1 MQNFKTQML
10 DNQIYIL
17 LAMLVLKFNQAF
29 IKIILLYQLTP
40 KLNQKILFFYQNK
53 NTKQTFKNN
62 FTCY

>member
-1 MQNFKTQML
+1 MQNFKTHML

-17 LAMLVLKFNQAF
+17 PAMLVLKFNQAF

-53 NTKQTFKNN
+53 NTK
-62 FTCY
+62 